1 MKFIGLDWKDKGY
14 TVSIIDEE
22 GNNLSGFFDV
32 GKDPNGFSS
41 LVEEINNY
49 SSGYREVL
57 IGIEEAREHIVDYLL
72 TLGYTVYLIPPNM
85 IKSLRKRH
93 SGSGSHSDDTDSY
106 VIADAVRTDRNRL
119 EVIEKKDDKVKEV
132 ELLYRELKILDK
144 DKNRLLNRL
153 QSFLKEYFPAFLD
166 FFHDVGCS
174 TALAFLKKY
183 STFEEVKELSK
194 EEIKVFLHNHSCY
207 LDSVLN
213 NICRAINRK
222 QIEINP
228 VIIKTR
234 KESVVYL
241 ASQLELIKRQQKDY
255 QRQLKGMLSRDA
267 DAEIFQSLPGAGG
280 KTVPGLFTI
289 FGKDRD
295 RYGKAEGINA
305 LSGMV
310 PVTKSSGNWKNHFFR
325 FGCNRLYRDI
335 ITLWANAS
343 LNESEWAR
351 AYYDKKRKEGKSH
364 YHALRCL
371 GRLWVKVAF
380 ALWKK
385 REKYSEDK
393 HMAAVQKHRIRNELV
408 RKSA

>member
-22 GNNLSGFFDV
+22 GNNLSVSFDIE
-32 GKDPNGFSS
+32 KNPHGFSS

-49 SSGYREVL
+49 SSGYKDVL
-57 IGIEEAREHIVDYLL
+57 IGIEEAREPIVDYLL

-93 SGSGSHSDDTDSY
+93 SGSGSHSDETDSY
-106 VIADAVRTDRNRL
+106 VIADAVRTDRSRL
-119 EVIEKKDDKVKEV
+119 EVIEKKDDKVKET
-132 ELLYRELKILDK
+132 ELLYRQLKVLDK

-153 QSFLKEYFPAFLD
+153 QSFLKEYFPVFLD
-166 FFHDVGCS
+166 FFNDVGCS

-183 STFEEVKELSK
+183 PTFEDVKKLSK
-194 EEIKVFLHNHSCY
+194 EEIRNFLQDHNCY

-213 NICRAINRK
+213 KIFRAINRK
-222 QIEINP
+222 QMEINP

-234 KESVVYL
+234 KESIVYL
-241 ASQLELIKRQQKDY
+241 ANQLELINQEQRDY
-255 QRQLKGMLSRDA
+255 QRKLKGILGREM
-267 DAEIFQSLPGAGG
+267 DAEIFKSLPAAGE
-280 KTVPGLFTI
+280 KTVPGLFII

-295 RYGKAEGINA
+295 RYEKAEGINA

-310 PVTKSSGNWKNHFFR
+310 PVTKSSGNWKDHFFR
-325 FGCNRLYRDI
+325 FGCNRLYRNI

-351 AYYDKKRKEGKSH
+351 SYYNKKRAEGKSH

-371 GRLWVKVAF
+371 GRLWIKVAF

-385 REKYSEDK
+385 REKYNEDK
-393 HMAAVQKHRIRNELV
+393 HMAAVQKHRIRNELA